1 MSFVT
6 LSGIIHT
13 RYDDRYKRYHK
24 ISLSI
29 FKEFGFGVKSTSE
42 TRILQEVETLN
53 EQILK
58 HDGSPFSPKWMFTT
72 AAANVVL
79 NILFG
84 KNLQYSLPKVH
95 SNIVRC
101 SAEVM
106 ENVDMT
112 LNMAPIVRFLP
123 MFWKTI
129 DSLRKYGQELLKT
142 IDVGIEYVKSNDS
155 EPTFVGR
162 FMEIEGINYDHQD
175 LLYIVRDMVFGSTDT
190 VSTTLLWAMVEM
202 ENHPEIQRRFQR
214 ELDELLPGNRLPSLD
229 DKPNLPYTEAV
240 ILEVMRR
247 RTLVPLYAPHVTLRD
262 AEVFECFIPKG
273 CMVITEKFIH

>member
-6 LSGIIHT
+6 LLGIIHT
-13 RYDDRYKRYHK
+13 LYDDRYKRYHK

-42 TRILQEVETLN
+42 SRILQEVETLN

-129 DSLRKYGQELLKT
+129 DSLRKYGQELLKA

-162 FMEIEGINYDHQD
+162 FLEIEGTNYDRQD
-175 LLYIVRDMVFGSTDT
+175 IRYIVRDMTFGSTDT
-190 VSTTLLWAMVEM
+190 VSITVLWAMVELA
-202 ENHPEIQRRFQR
+202 NHQEILSRFQR
-214 ELDELLPGNRLPSLD
+214 ELDEMVPRDRLPSLD
-229 DKPNLPYTEAV
+229 DKPHLPYTEAV

-247 RTLVPLYAPHVTLRD
+247 RTLAPFLVPHATLKD
-262 AEVFECFIPKG
+262 TKVLGFDIPKG
-273 CMVITEKFIH
+273 CMVRLK

>member
-13 RYDDRYKRYHK
+13 LYDDRYKRYHK

-129 DSLRKYGQELLKT
+129 DSLRKYGQELLKA

-162 FMEIEGINYDHQD
+162 FLEIEGTNYDRQD
-175 LLYIVRDMVFGSTDT
+175 IRYIVRDMTFGSTDT
-190 VSTTLLWAMVEM
+190 VSITVLWAMVELA
-202 ENHPEIQRRFQR
+202 NHQEILSRFQR
-214 ELDELLPGNRLPSLD
+214 ELDEMVPRDRLPSLD
-229 DKPNLPYTEAV
+229 DKPHLPYTEAV

-247 RTLVPLYAPHVTLRD
+247 RTLAPFLVPHATLKD
-262 AEVFECFIPKG
+262 TKVLGFDIPKG
-273 CMVITEKFIH
+273 CMVRLK